1 MNPDLNKILYV
12 EDDEDIAEI
21 AIITLEEI
29 GGFEVCHCFS
39 GAAALQ
45 QLTQFEPQLILM
57 DIMMPEMD
65 GPTTLRE
72 MRKLAQWQEVPV
84 VFMTARV
91 QTHEQQAYLA
101 LGAAGVI
108 AKPFDPA
115 TLCTTITQLW
125 RNADA
130 K

>member
-1 MNPDLNKILYV
+1 MMQTLNKILYV

-21 AIITLEEI
+21 TVMTLEEL
-29 GGFEVCHCFS
+29 GGFEVCHCFCGS
-39 GAAALQ
+39 DALAQ
-45 QLTQFEPQLILM
+45 IDGYQPELILM

-65 GPTTLRE
+65 GPTTMME
-72 MRKLAQWQEVPV
+72 MKKRSSWNGTPV
-84 VFMTARV
+84 IFMTARV
-91 QTHEQQAYLA
+91 QTHEQKAYLE

-115 TLCTTITQLW
+115 TLCATIVQMW
-125 RNADA
+125 EQARA

>member
-1 MNPDLNKILYV
+1 MKQELKKILYV

-21 AIITLEEI
+21 ATITLQEL
-29 GGFEVCHCFS
+29 GGFDVCHCFS
-39 GAAALQ
+39 GCEAINKFA
-45 QLTQFEPQLILM
+45 QFKPQLILM

-65 GPTTLRE
+65 GPTTLLE
-72 MRKLAQWQEVPV
+72 LKKQPCWQDVPV

-91 QTHEQQAYLA
+91 QTHEQKAYLD
-101 LGAAGVI
+101 LGAEGVI

-115 TLCTTITQLW
+115 TLCTTINQMW
-125 RNADA
+125 EQSRA